1 MKHVLVVLATS
12 WGLLAAQPVA
22 FAETY
27 TLPGRA
33 DEASGSVTIA
43 PHVLQQLSAEQ
54 QQLVQ
59 RRLTEVRAPE
69 APPAAAPPSG
79 DLSDFERM
87 LAQRQYDPIS
97 TRLKQYG
104 YDLFNET
111 PSTFAPVDDLPVP
124 DDYVVGPGDEIMV
137 SAVSP
142 RRNAENTLTVARD
155 GTIFYPNIG
164 TLTVAGMS
172 YARLVSFLGQQIK
185 GEASQMQLTVRM
197 GKLRS
202 IKVFVVGRVKKP
214 GAYTVSSLSSLSNAL
229 LSCGGPTKAGSL
241 RDIQLKRHGKT
252 VARFDYYDLL
262 MQGDSSKDLR
272 LQAGDVIFIPPTGP
286 QVAVAGNVKSPAIY
300 ELKGTSTLADVLQLA
315 GGIAPTGY
323 TQQVQIERF
332 DENRARKVLDVNIDR
347 LQTAGT
353 MTLQDGDLLKVF
365 PVSAKLR
372 NAVFLEGN
380 VERPGQYEFR
390 PNLRLRDVIR
400 SDRDLKPESYMEL
413 GMIERVTPPDDHI
426 ELIPFHLG
434 KALAGDATEN
444 KRLSPEDRIRIYY
457 RWDIQELPKVRVAG
471 AVNRGGEFQLRPRM
485 TVSDLIHLAGGLL
498 DQADLSKAELTRV
511 RIIDNKAVSQRLE
524 VDLQRALRGEKGA
537 NVALEK
543 GDYLL
548 IRPVADYKRFR
559 TVTLMGEI
567 AQPGV
572 YTFRDGETL
581 TDVIQRAGGYT
592 ARAYL
597 KGAIFTRQSVKRL
610 QEERLQEFADRLS
623 ENLYRQSAQ
632 QAATALSSDAARS
645 NSEAMSA
652 RRALVESLKQ
662 TKASGRMIVALDK
675 LNQKPHSTL
684 DVQLEEGD
692 TLVVPSLINS
702 VSVLGQVYNPTAVTF
717 EPGRTLGDY
726 LAKTGGTT
734 QSADQGSI
742 YVVRADGSVLTDQNV
757 GGWWPFRRGIRGAVL
772 EPGDTVMVPE
782 RLAVDTSIR
791 DIRDI
796 TQILFQIATTAALT
810 WSIVTK

>member
-1 MKHVLVVLATS
+1 MVVLATS
-12 WGLLAAQPVA
+12 WGLLAAQP
-22 FAETY
+22 FAIAQTTY

-33 DEASGSVTIA
+33 PVEANAGVTISPQA
-43 PHVLQQLSAEQ
+43 MQQLSPEQ

-59 RRLTEVRAPE
+59 RRLVEAPVPASAPVAPE
-69 APPAAAPPSG
+69 SAGA

-87 LAQRQYDPIS
+87 LAQRAPDRIS

-104 YDLFNET
+104 YDLFTEA

-124 DDYVVGPGDEIMV
+124 DDYVVGPGDQIMV

-142 RRNAENTLTVARD
+142 RRNAEHTLTVARD

-164 TLTVAGMS
+164 SMTVAGMS
-172 YARLVSFLGQQIK
+172 YARLTSFLTQRIK
-185 GEASQMQLTVRM
+185 GEATQMQLSVRM

-229 LSCGGPTKAGSL
+229 MACGGPTKAGSL
-241 RDIQLKRHGKT
+241 RNIQLKRQGRI
-252 VARFDYYDLL
+252 VSRFDYYDLL
-262 MQGDSSKDLR
+262 MQGDSSRDLR
-272 LQAGDVIFIPPTGP
+272 LQAGDVLFVPATGP
-286 QVAVAGNVKSPAIY
+286 LVAVAGNVKSPAIY
-300 ELKGTSTLADVLQLA
+300 ELRGKTALADVLALA
-315 GGIAPTGY
+315 GGIAPSGY

-332 DENRARKVLDVNIDR
+332 DENSARKVLDVNVDR
-347 LQTAGT
+347 LKTAAP
-353 MTLQDGDLLKVF
+353 MWLQDGDLLKVF
-365 PVSAKLR
+365 PVSTKLR

-380 VERPGQYEFR
+380 VERPGQYQFR
-390 PNLRLRDVIR
+390 PNLRLRDVLK
-400 SDRDLKPESYMEL
+400 SERDLKPESYMEL
-413 GMIERVTPPDDHI
+413 AMIERVTPPDEHV

-444 KRLSPEDRIRIYY
+444 KRLSPEDRIRVYY
-457 RWDIQELPKVRVAG
+457 RWDIQEQPKVRVAG
-471 AVNRGGEFQLRPRM
+471 AVNRGGEFQLRPNM
-485 TVSDLIHLAGGLL
+485 TVSDLVHLAGGLL
-498 DQADLSKAELTRV
+498 EQADLSKAELTRL
-511 RIIDNKAVSQRLE
+511 RIVDNQSVSQRLTL
-524 VDLQRALRGEKGA
+524 DLRRALGGDKGA

-548 IRPVADYKRFR
+548 VRPVPDYKRYR
-559 TVTLMGEI
+559 TLTVLGEI
-567 AQPGV
+567 AQPGT

-581 TDVIQRAGGYT
+581 SEVIQRAGGYT
-592 ARAYL
+592 PRAYL

-610 QEERLQEFADRLS
+610 QEERLSEFAQRLG

-632 QAATALSSDAARS
+632 QAATALSA
-645 NSEAMSA
+645 EAVRANQETLAA
-652 RRALVESLKQ
+652 RRALVESLKE
-662 TKASGRMIVALDK
+662 TKASGRMIVALDR
-675 LNQKPHSTL
+675 LERQPNSTF

-692 TLVVPSLINS
+692 TLVVPSRINS

-717 EPGRTLGDY
+717 EPGKTTQDY
-726 LAKTGGTT
+726 LSQTGGTT
-734 QSADQGSI
+734 ESADGGAI

-757 GGWWPFRRGIRGAVL
+757 GGWWPWRRGVRHAVL

-782 RLAVDTSIR
+782 RLATDTSIR
-791 DIRDI
+791 DVRDI

-810 WSIVTK
+810 WSLVK